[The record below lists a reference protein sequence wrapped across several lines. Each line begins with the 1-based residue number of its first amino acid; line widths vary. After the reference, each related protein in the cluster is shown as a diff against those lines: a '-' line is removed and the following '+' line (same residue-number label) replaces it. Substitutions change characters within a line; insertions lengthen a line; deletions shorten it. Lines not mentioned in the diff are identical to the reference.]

1 MSSVP
6 RKAVP
11 SRASI
16 LLLTAC
22 AAVSTMV
29 SAGTATAGTESST
42 VPSTELGPLVRAVSE
57 RLSTADAVAAAKWGT
72 GKPID
77 DPAREADVL
86 RAVAE
91 QARRENLDP
100 ARVEQVFR
108 DQIEASKDVQRG
120 LFAVWD
126 VVPHAVPDPR
136 PDLATVRPVLDR
148 LNVDIVTA
156 MSEQRDVLA
165 GPRCLPDLLAGAG
178 DVVGSERRDVLH
190 QAGLVRAL
198 RSMCGTVSG

>member
-1 MSSVP
+1 MP
-6 RKAVP
+6 RN
-11 SRASI
+11 SESRRAST
-16 LLLTAC
+16 LLLAVC

-29 SAGTATAGTESST
+29 SAGTATAATGSST
-42 VPSTELGPLVRAVSE
+42 APFTELGPLVRAVSE

-86 RAVAE
+86 RAVAD
-91 QARRENLDP
+91 QARRENLAP

-120 LFAVWD
+120 LFAYWD
-126 VVPHAVPDPR
+126 VVPQAVPDPR

-148 LNVDIVTA
+148 LNVEIVTE

-178 DVVGSERRDVLH
+178 DVVGTERPDVLH

-198 RSMCGTVSG
+198 RSMCGAVSG